1 MRRFWNAAITA
12 VICASALA
20 LPFGGDAFAQSKKS
34 AKPTALIPF
43 EIDRAHER
51 GERGT
56 QSMIRLNDDVARMSA
71 ARIIEMP
78 VVDGRM
84 GDHARLDNLELFFPY
99 GSVVLATAEF
109 HKYRPALLAASNN
122 AVPEFNTD
130 PHYDRV
136 KTFDSQLGRVCA
148 SEVQSDGRR
157 VEMRISPDRVM
168 SVVHVMPAKYA
179 GPTAQDHPSYK
190 VVSGLEMRFL
200 SFKEPE
206 AERLY
211 RLCQRPGG
219 TKVSSAQ

>member
-1 MRRFWNAAITA
+1 MRRFWIAAITI
-12 VICASALA
+12 VICASAA
-20 LPFGGDAFAQSKKS
+20 GVASAQSKKA

-43 EIDRAHER
+43 EIERAKER

-56 QSMIRLNDDVARMSA
+56 HSMIRLNDDVARMSA
-71 ARIIEMP
+71 TRIIEMP

-84 GDHARLDNLELFFPY
+84 GDHARLDNLELFFPF

-109 HKYRPALLAASNN
+109 HKYRPALLAASDN

-148 SEVQSDGRR
+148 TEHHADGRR
-157 VEMRISPDRVM
+157 TEMRISPDRVM
-168 SVVHVMPAKYA
+168 SVVHVTPAKYA
-179 GPTAQDHPSYK
+179 GPTSQDHPSYK
-190 VVSGLEMRFL
+190 VISGLEMRFL

-211 RLCQRPGG
+211 RQCQRPSGH
-219 TKVSSAQ
+219 KVSAAN

>member
-1 MRRFWNAAITA
+1 MRRFWIAAITA
-12 VICASALA
+12 VICASASG
-20 LPFGGDAFAQSKKS
+20 FAFADSKK

-43 EIDRAHER
+43 EIERAKER
-51 GERGT
+51 GDRGS

-71 ARIIEMP
+71 TRIIEMP

-99 GSVVLATAEF
+99 GSVVTATVEF
-109 HKYRPALLAASNN
+109 HKYRPALLAASDNS
-122 AVPEFNTD
+122 VPEFNID

-148 SEVQSDGRR
+148 SEAQSDGRR
-157 VEMRISPDRVM
+157 LEMRISPDRVL

-211 RLCQRPGG
+211 RQCQRPSGM
-219 TKVSSAQ
+219 KVSSAQ

>member
-1 MRRFWNAAITA
+1 MRRFWIAAITV
-12 VICASALA
+12 VICASAA
-20 LPFGGDAFAQSKKS
+20 GVASAQSKKG

-43 EIDRAHER
+43 EIERAKER
-51 GERGT
+51 GG
-56 QSMIRLNDDVARMSA
+56 SSGMIRLNDDVARMSA
-71 ARIIEMP
+71 TRIIEMP

-122 AVPEFNTD
+122 AVPEFNLD

-148 SEVQSDGRR
+148 TENLADGRR
-157 VEMRISPDRVM
+157 TEMRISSDRVM
-168 SVVHVMPAKYA
+168 SVVHVTPAKYA
-179 GPTAQDHPSYK
+179 GPGAQENPSYK
-190 VVSGLEMRFL
+190 VVSGLEIRFL

-211 RLCQRPGG
+211 RQCQRPGG
-219 TKVSSAQ
+219 AKVSSAK

>member
-1 MRRFWNAAITA
+1 MRRFWIAAITV
-12 VICASALA
+12 VICASAA
-20 LPFGGDAFAQSKKS
+20 GVASAQSKKA

-43 EIDRAHER
+43 ELERAKER

-56 QSMIRLNDDVARMSA
+56 HSLIRLNDDVARMSA
-71 ARIIEMP
+71 SRIIEMP

-109 HKYRPALLAASNN
+109 HKYRPALLAASDNT
-122 AVPEFNTD
+122 VPEFHLD
-130 PHYDRV
+130 PNYDRV
-136 KTFDSQLGRVCA
+136 KTFDSQLGRACA
-148 SEVQSDGRR
+148 VEHRPDGGRT
-157 VEMRISPDRVM
+157 EMRISPDRVM

-179 GPTAQDHPSYK
+179 GPASQDHPSYK

-200 SFKEPE
+200 AFKEPE

-211 RLCQRPGG
+211 RQCQRPSGQ
-219 TKVSSAQ
+219 KVSSAQ

>member
-1 MRRFWNAAITA
+1 
-12 VICASALA
+12 
-20 LPFGGDAFAQSKKS
+20 
-34 AKPTALIPF
+34 
-43 EIDRAHER
+43 R
-51 GERGT
+51 GIQG
-56 QSMIRLNDDVARMSA
+56 MIRLNDDVARMSA
-71 ARIIEMP
+71 SRIIEMP

-99 GSVVLATAEF
+99 GSVVLATVEF
-109 HKYRPALLAASNN
+109 HKYRPALLASSNN
-122 AVPEFNTD
+122 AVPEFNLD

-136 KTFDSQLGRVCA
+136 KTFDSLLGRVCA
-148 SEVQSDGRR
+148 SEAQSDGQR
-157 VEMRISPDRVM
+157 VEMRISTDRVM

>member
-1 MRRFWNAAITA
+1 MRGFWIAAITM
-12 VICASALA
+12 VICASAA
-20 LPFGGDAFAQSKKS
+20 GVASAQSKKA

-43 EIDRAHER
+43 EIERAKER

-56 QSMIRLNDDVARMSA
+56 SSMIRLNDDVARMSA
-71 ARIIEMP
+71 TRIIEMP

-109 HKYRPALLAASNN
+109 HKYRPALLAASDNK
-122 AVPEFNTD
+122 VPEFNLD
-130 PHYDRV
+130 PHYERV

-148 SEVQSDGRR
+148 SENHADGRR
-157 VEMRISPDRVM
+157 TEMRISPDRVM
-168 SVVHVMPAKYA
+168 SVVHVTPAKYA
-179 GPTAQDHPSYK
+179 GPGSQEHPSYK

-211 RLCQRPGG
+211 RQCQRPSG

>member
-1 MRRFWNAAITA
+1 MRRFWIAAITI
-12 VICASALA
+12 VICASAA
-20 LPFGGDAFAQSKKS
+20 GVASAQSKKS

-43 EIDRAHER
+43 EIERAKER

-71 ARIIEMP
+71 TRIIEMP

-109 HKYRPALLAASNN
+109 HKYRPALLAASDNT
-122 AVPEFNTD
+122 VPEFNPD
-130 PHYDRV
+130 PQYDRV
-136 KTFDSQLGRVCA
+136 KTFDSQLGRACA
-148 SEVQSDGRR
+148 VEQHNDGRR
-157 VEMRISPDRVM
+157 TEMRISPDRVM
-168 SVVHVMPAKYA
+168 SVVHVTPAKYA
-179 GPTAQDHPSYK
+179 GPASQDHPSYK
-190 VVSGLEMRFL
+190 VISGLEMRFL

-211 RLCQRPGG
+211 RQCQRPSGQ
-219 TKVSSAQ
+219 KVSSAK

>member
-1 MRRFWNAAITA
+1 MRRFWIAAITV
-12 VICASALA
+12 VICASAT
-20 LPFGGDAFAQSKKS
+20 GVAFAQSKKA

-43 EIDRAHER
+43 EMERAKER
-51 GERGT
+51 GERGAHGL
-56 QSMIRLNDDVARMSA
+56 IRLNDDVARMSA
-71 ARIIEMP
+71 TRIIEMP

-99 GSVVLATAEF
+99 GSVVTATAEF
-109 HKYRPALLAASNN
+109 HKYRPALLASSDNT
-122 AVPEFNTD
+122 VPEFNPD
-130 PHYDRV
+130 PHYDRIRA
-136 KTFDSQLGRVCA
+136 FDSQLGKVCA
-148 SEVQSDGRR
+148 SEAMSDGRR

-179 GPTAQDHPSYK
+179 GPTAQDNPSYK

-211 RLCQRPGG
+211 RQCQRPSG
-219 TKVSSAQ
+219 TKVSSN